1 MIIVSRQWP
10 LKKIA
15 GRWYTR
21 LLTYPT
27 VEAAKDAQQ
36 PGQRRV
42 KTTLYGEIQP

>member
-1 MIIVSRQWP
+1 MIISSRKWP

-27 VEAAKDAQQ
+27 VQAAKDAQQ